1 MPAFSSP
8 DRQARFADRFDIERL
23 AGSGGMGEVFRAW
36 DASTQSV
43 VALKVVR
50 ADDGVPRSGSE
61 GESSARDRFLRE
73 AEVLAQLSH
82 PAIVRHVGH
91 GVTEDGR
98 LWLAMEWLDGED
110 LQTRLARKGLSVREA
125 LSLVERLADALAAV
139 HARGVVHRDIKPSN
153 VFLAQGDVSRPKL
166 LDFGIARVGYGA
178 RVVTQTG
185 VVIGTPGYMSPEQA
199 RGERVIDARSDV
211 FALGCLAF
219 EALVGRPVFVGS
231 HALAILAKIV
241 LEEVPSVRS
250 IRSDL
255 PPAVEEVVARM
266 LEKDPERRFR
276 DGAAVAEAIRAVG
289 ALSSSIPAP
298 SRASGPGSSQ
308 AITDGEQR
316 LVSVVAARASEIDT
330 PAMPLDAT
338 LPAIRPRL
346 GAEQVIALRD
356 AVKPFGARLEVL
368 QDLTVVATLGSRAAA
383 TDQAASAARTA
394 IVLKQALGAQARIAV
409 ATGRGV
415 VGAEWAVGEVIDR
428 VAQLLR
434 AADAPGIVLDEVTS
448 GLLDPRF
455 DLAPI
460 SAEVSELRG
469 EAREVDATRT
479 LLGKPTPCVGRERE
493 LATLEA
499 AVAACIDEGMAHAVV
514 VTAAAG
520 VGKSRLRHELV
531 RRIGSRGDAIEIWTA
546 RGDPLRAGSAFAL
559 LAGAVRVAAGILE
572 GEPVEVRR
580 EKLRAR
586 IARYLQ
592 RDVERVVTFVGEAI
606 GISPVEADDSL
617 RAAKADAVLLG
628 DQIRRAFEDWLDAE
642 TAAHPLLIVL
652 EDLHHGDLPS
662 VRVIDAVL
670 RNSAERPLLV
680 LALGRPEV
688 DATFGDLFRDRPRT
702 ELRLYELPKRA
713 CERIVRS
720 ALGEIDPAV
729 VERIVAESA
738 GNALYLEELV
748 RARAEGEEDLP
759 ATLLAMVQT
768 RLERLEPEA
777 RRVLRAASV
786 FGHAFWRAGIR
797 ALLAEDPNDR
807 YVDRWIDA
815 LVERESIVPR
825 QTGRFAGE
833 DELYFRHA
841 VVREAAY
848 GMLTDE
854 DRMLGHR
861 LAAEWL
867 ARAGETDALVLA
879 EHWERGGEPLRA
891 IEQYRRAAEQ
901 ALGGTDLAAAIARA
915 DRGIACGADGIL
927 LGSLRAIQAEAHKWR
942 GEFRHAE
949 NAGREAMRVLPPR
962 TAPWYAALSEVV
974 AAVDRQGRSAELLSL
989 AALLHPPPL
998 LDTEAHAIA
1007 SVRVAVHLTGAGRYV
1022 EADALLQSFARAV
1035 EGREDPILAARVHQA
1050 HAMRARLEGK
1060 PDRAR
1065 AHDSAAAE
1073 AFEAIGDARRATNHR
1088 LSASYGDLQLGDWA
1102 RATEG
1107 LARGLAAAE
1116 RLGLVGLAAS
1126 ARHNLGLALARQ
1138 RRFEEARAHEER
1150 AVAIFA
1156 AHVDPRMEGAS
1167 RMYLAEILA
1176 AESETAAARDA
1187 LLDRAEKEAS
1197 RAIALLEIAPPLRAQ
1212 ALAVRA
1218 RILLATGRPALDVAR
1233 AAMESIHGGGELDDG
1248 DALVR
1253 IAFAESL
1260 FAAGESSLARAAIEE
1275 ARSRL
1280 LARAAKLD
1288 DDATR
1293 AAFLRNIPEHAHTL
1307 ALWERWSSSAPQK
1320 RL

>member
-1 MPAFSSP
+1 MPAP
-8 DRQARFADRFDIERL
+8 KIATRFADRFDIERL

-50 ADDGVPRSGSE
+50 PDDGASASESE
-61 GESSARDRFLRE
+61 GGNVAQRFLRE

-91 GVTEDGR
+91 GITDDGR

-110 LQTRLARKGLSVREA
+110 LQKRLARQGLSVREA
-125 LSLVERLADALAAV
+125 LSLIERLADALGAV

-153 VFLAQGDVSRPKL
+153 VFLAGGDVSRPKL
-166 LDFGIARVGYGA
+166 LDFGIARLGHGA
-178 RVVTQTG
+178 RAVTQTG

-199 RGERVIDARSDV
+199 RGERIVDARSDV
-211 FALGCLAF
+211 FALGCVAF

-250 IRSDL
+250 IRGDL
-255 PPAVEEVVARM
+255 PPSVDELIARM
-266 LEKDPERRFR
+266 LEKDPARRFR
-276 DGAAVAEAIRAVG
+276 DGAHVAEALRSIG

-298 SRASGPGSSQ
+298 SRAAPGSSQ

-316 LVSVVAARASEIDT
+316 LVSVVAARGGEIDS
-330 PAMPLDAT
+330 PVSPLGAT
-338 LPAIRPRL
+338 LPALRPRA
-346 GAEQVIALRD
+346 GFESVVALRE

-368 QDLTVVATLGSRAAA
+368 QDGTVVATLGSRAAA
-383 TDQAASAARTA
+383 TDQATSAARAA
-394 IVLKQALGAQARIAV
+394 IALKNVLGAGARIAV

-415 VGAEWAVGEVIDR
+415 VGVEWAVGEVIDR

-434 AADAPGIVLDEVTS
+434 ASDSPGIVLDEVTS

-455 DLAPI
+455 ELSPV
-460 SAEVSELRG
+460 SAEISELRG
-469 EAREVDATRT
+469 EAREVDATRP

-499 AVAACIDEGMAHAVV
+499 AVAACVEDGVAHAVV
-514 VTAAAG
+514 ITAAAG
-520 VGKSRLRHELV
+520 VGKSRLRHELA
-531 RRIGSRGDAIEIWTA
+531 RRVMARGDEVEIWTA

-559 LAGAVRVAAGILE
+559 LGGAVRVAAGILE
-572 GEPVEVRR
+572 GEPLEIRR
-580 EKLRAR
+580 DKLRAR
-586 IARYLQ
+586 IGRHVKTDL
-592 RDVERVVTFVGEAI
+592 DRVVTFVGEAI
-606 GISPVEADDSL
+606 GIPFDQGDSL

-628 DQIRRAFEDWLDAE
+628 DQIRRAFEDWIDAE
-642 TAAHPLLIVL
+642 TKAHPLLIVL
-652 EDLHHGDLPS
+652 EDLHHGDLPT

-680 LALGRPEV
+680 LALGRPEL
-688 DATFGDLFRDRPRT
+688 DATFGELFRDRPRT
-702 ELRLYELPKRA
+702 ELRLGELPKRA
-713 CERIVRS
+713 CERIVRH
-720 ALGEIDPAV
+720 ALGDVDAAV

-748 RARAEGEEDLP
+748 RARAAGEQDLP
-759 ATLLAMVQT
+759 ATLLAMVQA

-786 FGHAFWRAGIR
+786 FGHAFWRAGVR
-797 ALLAEDPNDR
+797 ALLADDTIDP
-807 YVDRWIDA
+807 WIDA
-815 LVERESIVPR
+815 LIERESFVPR
-825 QTGRFAGE
+825 TTGRFAGE
-833 DELYFRHA
+833 EEIAFRHA

-867 ARAGETDALVLA
+867 ARAGENDALVLA

-915 DRGIACGADGIL
+915 ERGIACGADGIL
-927 LGSLRAIQAEAHKWR
+927 LGALRAIQAEAHKWR
-942 GEFRHAE
+942 GEFREAE
-949 NAGREAMRVLPPR
+949 SAGKEAMRALPPR
-962 TAPWYAALSEVV
+962 TAPWYAALCEVV
-974 AAVDRQGRSAELLSL
+974 AAVDRQGKSDELLGL
-989 AALLHPPPL
+989 AAFLHEEPV
-998 LDTEAHAIA
+998 DAEAHAIA

-1022 EADALLQSFARAV
+1022 EADGLLQSFSRAV
-1035 EGREDPILAARVHQA
+1035 EGRADPLIAARVYQA
-1050 HAMRARLEGK
+1050 RAMRARLEGK

-1065 AHDSAAAE
+1065 GYDEAAAE
-1073 AFEAIGDARRATNHR
+1073 AFDAIGDARRATNHR

-1102 RATEG
+1102 RATAG
-1107 LARGLAAAE
+1107 LTRGLATAE

-1126 ARHNLGLALARQ
+1126 AKHNLGLALARQ
-1138 RRFEEARAHEER
+1138 RRFEEARGYEER
-1150 AVAIFA
+1150 AIATFA

-1167 RMYLAEILA
+1167 RMYLAEIILEEA
-1176 AESETAAARDA
+1176 ETAEARDA

-1197 RAIALLEIAPPLRAQ
+1197 RAIALLEVAPPLRAQ
-1212 ALAVRA
+1212 ALAVKA
-1218 RILLATGRPALDVAR
+1218 RVLLARGDRAIEVAR
-1233 AAMESIHGGGELDDG
+1233 AAIDASSSSDAVDDG

-1253 IAFAESL
+1253 LTFAEAL
-1260 FAAGESSLARAAIEE
+1260 DAAGETALARAAIEE
-1275 ARSRL
+1275 ARTRL
-1280 LARAAKLD
+1280 LSRAARLE

-1293 AAFLRNIPEHAHTL
+1293 AAFLRNVPEHARTL
-1307 ALWERWSSSAPQK
+1307 ALWERWSHRAPTN